1 MKKGDLIVLS
11 RKDESLKLNKIFL
24 LGFGIVMKIQ
34 PKSYFSIGVYWFP
47 TGKAMAPVLVWF
59 RRHELKRL
67 KPKKIKKILDK

>member
-11 RKDESLKLNKIFL
+11 RKGESLKLNKNFL
-24 LGFGIVMKIQ
+24 LGFGIGMKIQ
-34 PKSYFSIGVYWFP
+34 PKSYFSIGVYWFSI
-47 TGKAMAPVLVWF
+47 GKATAPVLVWF